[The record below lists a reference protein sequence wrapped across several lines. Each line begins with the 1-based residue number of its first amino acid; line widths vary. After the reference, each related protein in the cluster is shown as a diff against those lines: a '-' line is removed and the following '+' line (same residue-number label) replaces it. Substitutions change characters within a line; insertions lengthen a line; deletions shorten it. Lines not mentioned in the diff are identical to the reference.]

1 MRGRGAQGQP
11 RKGAQFPARETN
23 PGPHFSEVIKMD
35 IQMVMNMIS
44 TLGFPIVVAVALFWY
59 INKQNENHKEEIN
72 SLRETI
78 QDNTN
83 ILHELKELI
92 KVLAK

>member
-1 MRGRGAQGQP
+1 M
-11 RKGAQFPARETN
+11 
-23 PGPHFSEVIKMD
+23 KMD

-72 SLRETI
+72 GLRETI

>member
-1 MRGRGAQGQP
+1 
-11 RKGAQFPARETN
+11 
-23 PGPHFSEVIKMD
+23 MD
-35 IQMVMNMIS
+35 IQMIMNMIS

-72 SLRETI
+72 GLRETI

>member
-1 MRGRGAQGQP
+1 
-11 RKGAQFPARETN
+11 
-23 PGPHFSEVIKMD
+23 MD
-35 IQMVMNMIS
+35 MQLITNMIS

-59 INKQNENHKEEIN
+59 INKQNENHREEIN
-72 SLRETI
+72 GLRETI

-92 KVLAK
+92 KVLSK

>member
-1 MRGRGAQGQP
+1 
-11 RKGAQFPARETN
+11 
-23 PGPHFSEVIKMD
+23 MD

-72 SLRETI
+72 GLRETI

>member
-1 MRGRGAQGQP
+1 M
-11 RKGAQFPARETN
+11 
-23 PGPHFSEVIKMD
+23 I
-35 IQMVMNMIS
+35 MNMIS

-72 SLRETI
+72 GLRETI